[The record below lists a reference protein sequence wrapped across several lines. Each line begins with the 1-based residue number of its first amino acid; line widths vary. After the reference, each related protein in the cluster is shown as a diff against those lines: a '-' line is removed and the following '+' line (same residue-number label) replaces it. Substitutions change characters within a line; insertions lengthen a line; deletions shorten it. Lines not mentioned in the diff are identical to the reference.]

1 MVEYMTQEQA
11 RQRSGMAFFEAEGR
25 LDRLLFLA
33 GSVMS
38 TSRDEVWV
46 SALDAGSEHV
56 VGGRILGMPVCV
68 TFTMPAG
75 EMWMWSDSRK
85 EFLS

>member
-1 MVEYMTQEQA
+1 MVEYMTAEELK
-11 RQRSGMAFFEAEGR
+11 QRSGMEFFEAEGR
-25 LDRLLFLA
+25 LDRLLFLV

-56 VGGRILGMPVCV
+56 VGGRILGMRVVV
-68 TFTMPAG
+68 TATVPAG
-75 EMWMWSDSRK
+75 EIRLWSDSGK